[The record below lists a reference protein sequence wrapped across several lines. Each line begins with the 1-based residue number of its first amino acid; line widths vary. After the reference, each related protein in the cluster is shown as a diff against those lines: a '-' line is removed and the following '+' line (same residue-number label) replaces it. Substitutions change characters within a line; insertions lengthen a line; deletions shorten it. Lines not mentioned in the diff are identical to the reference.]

1 VVNSAESQIETPN
14 KKTGFHLIRFSIE
27 FFTFLVLVIVTTL
40 VLRPLQVAMTSRMTE
55 LRNYGITQLELLIKR
70 RITYASMGPS
80 VFGTMDIRNIQIS
93 GSDTEPVLAISRLQ
107 ISYSIWELLRG
118 KGIVSVNSI
127 LIDKPVIALD
137 AERDNDLLRLFFSL
151 EDQVFTRISSWGKD
165 FLSENLVVRIRG
177 GACTLGDGA
186 NILNA
191 DDMALHITKEN
202 GQIKFQGRWNTDVF
216 LEEIFNRSLGA
227 DFSGKI
233 TGELS
238 EDMDRGYITLNVP
251 SFRTDLFSLRPLT
264 VNCILA
270 EGKIEIRK
278 IDDYIPLDMQ
288 VGYELSSGKLSG
300 EFQSEDFLLGELF
313 SFAGPWVKYNTWLAL
328 RTTGSASFELDR
340 EGKINYDLDLSGAIP
355 AGISRDIGDTSFY
368 IAGRGDERYI
378 TVAQAALHANLG
390 SLSFSGEVELEPFAP
405 NGIISVTNFS
415 LSGDSEVNGDFSIS
429 TQGRTFNVFGENL
442 SLGSVVL
449 SALDADF
456 QWEDQGISF
465 FVSALRF
472 RNIESYEDVQ
482 LSNLS
487 LNGSY
492 VFEPREFQV
501 NFIPDALSLLDLINM
516 ARPFGKIPAIPDLA
530 AGVVDNISVTA
541 EIFVTTDFEHISY
554 NAPRFVVAYGGEQ
567 DVFSVFSLSGTDRYM
582 ELEEG
587 RIVWADGVTLISGS
601 TDFSNIQDISFSLRL
616 AYEEMSYYFEG
627 ILLDQRSLSIQGA
640 YGLSLYVSRT
650 DFGGY
655 SGYIETSAFPIRINE
670 QFALLTLLASMRY
683 ESGTQWSF
691 DLSQLEVRNL
701 STPASPVTAINIR
714 GTGDQYGAVFPALL
728 FDDGRGL
735 LSGRAL
741 VAWDEGFSNA
751 SGTIT
756 MANPEDTEEF
766 TITGGVNGGS
776 LNLHLDVSQFQLSR
790 IIQNSNNMVVTGL
803 TDINWNSWES
813 FHADVTVSSFT
824 ALMGETPVH
833 VSAEGSLGV
842 NEFSVENLQVSYGGL
857 IAEFPYFRMNR
868 TSPMAETE
876 ARIYGTAL
884 GRDMDVSLAAKV
896 SFNPLDS
903 WFNIAQVLRSFDGT
917 LLINHIRLN
926 TIESWTPFDFVFSR
940 TESLMFV
947 SGGPEEMIRMQ
958 IADNGIFYA
967 GFSDPSPIRGSVSGT
982 IADGA
987 INAHSSDLT
996 VDLEALHPFIS
1007 DQKVEF
1013 TQGIITASLDIQG
1026 PLADPEFFGTAQG
1039 RDVRIRIPQFLT
1051 EDIGPASIAL
1061 VLEGTDMTFGPL
1073 DVKVGS
1079 GQGRVNAWFRFDR
1092 WIPNTFSIDIQ
1103 ALYEQAIPFGLDVG
1117 GMRAQG
1123 WTSGILNVSMENNI
1137 LSVTGDLTGYD
1148 TEITLDT
1155 QGFTG
1160 ETPEDIFGDSS
1171 VPVVLDINIRT
1182 GSKVEFF
1189 WPNADFPIIRAQADR
1204 GASLTV
1210 KSDSQTQRY
1219 AVVGDVNLRSGE
1231 IYYFQRSFYLREG
1244 TLYFNE
1250 NEIQFEPRISAR
1262 AEIRE
1267 YANDGP
1273 VTISLIVDQSPL
1285 ESFIPR
1291 FESSPPL
1298 SQIDIIS
1305 ILGQNLTGT
1314 SGAEGSDVLANV
1326 LAVSSDFLAQF
1337 RVVRRLERYIRDF
1350 TRLDMFSFR
1359 SQVLQNAVLDATRL
1373 QAPVDRTSW
1382 VSNYFDNTA
1391 VFLGKYIGSDMFFQS
1406 MFSLRYD
1413 ENKKTMG
1420 GYTFEP
1426 DFGIEL
1432 RSPLFDIRWD
1442 FIPRHPEN
1450 MFVNDHAIT
1459 LTRRWTF

>member
-1 VVNSAESQIETPN
+1 M
-14 KKTGFHLIRFSIE
+14 
-27 FFTFLVLVIVTTL
+27 VTTL
-40 VLRPLQVAMTSRMTE
+40 VLRPLQAAVSGRMKT
-55 LRNYGITQLELLIKR
+55 LQDDGITRLELLINR
-70 RITYASMGPS
+70 RIHYASMGPS
-80 VFGTMDIRNIQIS
+80 VFGTVDIRNIRIS
-93 GSDTEPVLAISRLQ
+93 GSGDEPALAISRLRV
-107 ISYSIWELLRG
+107 SYSLWDLLRG
-118 KGIVSVNSI
+118 NGTAAVHSI

-137 AERDNDLLRLFFSL
+137 AERDGDLQRLFVSWR
-151 EDQVFTRISSWGKD
+151 DQLFAEPLDQI
-165 FLSENLVVRIRG
+165 FLSENLVIRIRG
-177 GACTLGDGA
+177 GACTLRDGE
-186 NILNA
+186 NRLIA
-191 DDMALHITKEN
+191 DDAALQITKEK
-202 GQIKFQGRWNTDVF
+202 GWIKFQGRWDTDVF
-216 LEEIFNRSLGA
+216 YDGLFNRSLGA

-233 TGELS
+233 TGEVS
-238 EDMDRGYITLNVP
+238 EDLQRGYATLSVP
-251 SFRTDLFSLRPLT
+251 SLRTDLFSLRPLT

-270 EGKIEIRK
+270 EGKIELRK
-278 IDDYIPLDMQ
+278 IDDYIPLDLR
-288 VGYELSSGKLSG
+288 VGYEPGSGKLSG

-313 SFAGPWVKYNTWLAL
+313 SFAGPWAKYNTWLAL

-340 EGKINYDLDLSGAIP
+340 EGNIQYDLDLAGAVP
-355 AGISRDIGDTSFY
+355 AGMSWDRGDAFFNIT
-368 IAGRGDERYI
+368 GRGDERVI
-378 TVAQAALHANLG
+378 TIDQAAVRAGPG
-390 SLSFSGEVELEPFAP
+390 SLGFSGEVGLEPFAL
-405 NGIISVTNFS
+405 NGTISVAGVN
-415 LSGDSEVNGDFSIS
+415 LSGDGEVNGNFNIN
-429 TQGRTFNVFGENL
+429 TNGREFNVFGENL
-442 SLGSVVL
+442 SLGSVAL
-449 SALDADF
+449 SALDADI
-456 QWEDQGISF
+456 QWEDEGISF
-465 FVSALRF
+465 FVSAQRS
-472 RNIESYEDVQ
+472 RNIESDEDVR
-482 LSNLS
+482 LSSLS

-492 VFEPREFQV
+492 NFNPREFQV
-501 NFIPDALSLLDLINM
+501 NFMPNAFSLLDLIDM
-516 ARPFGKIPAIPDLA
+516 ARPFGQIPAIPDLA
-530 AGVVDNISVTA
+530 ADVVDNISVTA
-541 EIFVTTDFEHISY
+541 EIFVTTDFEHILY
-554 NAPRFVVAYGGEQ
+554 NAPRVVAAYGGEPE
-567 DVFSVFSLSGTDRYM
+567 VFSVFSLSGTDRYM

-587 RIVWADGVTLISGS
+587 RIVWADGVTLVSGS

-616 AYEEMSYYFEG
+616 AYEETAYYFEG

-640 YGLSLYVSRT
+640 YGLSLYVNRT

-670 QFALLTLLASMRY
+670 QFALVTLLASMRY
-683 ESGTQWSF
+683 ESETQWSF
-691 DLSQLEVRNL
+691 DLSRLEVQNL
-701 STPASPVTAINIR
+701 SIPASPVTAINIR
-714 GTGDQYGAVFPALL
+714 GVGDQYGAVFPALL

-741 VAWDEGFSNA
+741 VAWDEDFSTI

-756 MANPEDTEEF
+756 MANPEDAEEF
-766 TITGGVNGGS
+766 TMTGGLSGGS
-776 LNLHLDVSQFQLSR
+776 LNLHLEVSRLQLSR
-790 IIQNSNNMVVTGL
+790 IIRNSNNIVVTGL
-803 TDINWNSWES
+803 TDITWNSWES
-813 FHADVTVSSFT
+813 FHAEVTVSSL
-824 ALMGETPVH
+824 AAMMGETPVH
-833 VSAEGSLGV
+833 VSAVGSLDAD
-842 NEFSVENLQVSYGGL
+842 EFFVENLQVAYGGL
-857 IAEFPYFRMNR
+857 NAEFPYLRMNR
-868 TSPMAETE
+868 TTPVVETE
-876 ARIYGTAL
+876 ARIYGAAL

-903 WFNIAQVLRSFDGT
+903 WFNIGQVLRSFDGA
-917 LLINHIRLN
+917 LLIHHIRLN
-926 TIESWTPFDFVFSR
+926 TIESQAPFDFIFSR
-940 TESLMFV
+940 TESFISF

-958 IADNGIFYA
+958 ITDNGIFYA
-967 GFSDPSPIRGSVSGT
+967 DFSDPSPIRGSISGT
-982 IADGA
+982 ITDGA
-987 INAHSSDLT
+987 INAHSSDLNI
-996 VDLEALHPFIS
+996 DLGVLHPFIS

-1013 TQGIITASLDIQG
+1013 TEGIITASLDIQG

-1051 EDIGPASIAL
+1051 EDIGPSSL
-1061 VLEGTDMTFGPL
+1061 TLMLDGTDMTFGPL

-1079 GQGRVNAWFRFDR
+1079 GQGRVSGWFRFDR

-1103 ALYEQAIPFGLDVG
+1103 AVYERAIPFGLDLG
-1117 GMRAQG
+1117 GLKAQG
-1123 WTSGILNVSMENNI
+1123 LTSGVLNVSMENNI

-1155 QGFTG
+1155 QEFTG
-1160 ETPEDIFGDSS
+1160 ETSENIFSTS
-1171 VPVVLDINIRT
+1171 PVPVVLNINIRT
-1182 GSKVEFF
+1182 GNKVEFF

-1210 KSDSQTQRY
+1210 QSDSQTQRY

-1267 YANDGP
+1267 YSNDGP

-1314 SGAEGSDVLANV
+1314 SMAEGSDVLANV
-1326 LAVSSDFLAQF
+1326 LAVSSDLLAQF
-1337 RVVRRLERYIRDF
+1337 RVVRRLERYVRDF

-1359 SQVLQNAVLDATRL
+1359 SQVLQNAVLDVTRL

-1450 MFVNDHAIT
+1450 MFVNDHSIT